1 MPIPKA
7 KRSTV
12 VMEFMDNYER
22 KKVYGRVLS
31 EWSGDPTEPDV
42 LVYESHRTR
51 SQHFHRLMDGWNI
64 SAEIFNKLR
73 EMEVQTIRII
83 SRPCEDSPHENEIW
97 CTSMSGAIKFGTQYQ
112 LADYEPQWSIPQHIF
127 YDPRETWW

>member
-1 MPIPKA
+1 MPIPKP

-42 LVYESHRTR
+42 LVFETHRVHKD
-51 SQHFHRLMDGWNI
+51 HFHILMNGWAI
-64 SAEIFNKLR
+64 STEIFDKLR
-73 EMEVQTIRII
+73 EVGVERIRIKAKPF
-83 SRPCEDSPHENEIW
+83 RDSERENEVWEI
-97 CTSMSGAIKFGTQYQ
+97 SMHDAIKCGREHQY
-112 LADYEPQWSIPQHIF
+112 ADYDPQFFLDQSCM
-127 YDPRETWW
+127 YDPREVHF

>member
-1 MPIPKA
+1 MAIPKP

-42 LVYESHRTR
+42 LVFETHRVHKD
-51 SQHFHRLMDGWNI
+51 HFHNAMNGWAV
-64 SAEIFNKLR
+64 SVEIFDKLR
-73 EMEVQTIRII
+73 DMGVEKIRIKAKPF
-83 SRPCEDSPHENEIW
+83 RDSEHENEVW
-97 CTSMSGAIKFGTQYQ
+97 EVSMRDAIKCSVLHQY
-112 LADYEPQWSIPQHIF
+112 ADYDEQRFIPQECLI
-127 YDPRETWW
+127 DPREVYW